1 MVAHSTLS
9 TWGEGTL
16 ASCCFLSIWGGG
28 AQIMQ
33 DCLVERAGR
42 QNPGPTGWQL
52 ILDAHG
58 RVRRAR
64 AAVDSF
70 LELPQDSSISRTQT
84 EVWFTSWVV
93 LPSVAQQEDEG
104 DKKSHADGGG
114 DPCWGAIGS
123 WGLLRKVD
131 RLRMWLLAG
140 CPHSGEW
147 PHTHVYAVSWTQEAT
162 ATIKK
167 TLSQ

>member
-1 MVAHSTLS
+1 
-9 TWGEGTL
+9 
-16 ASCCFLSIWGGG
+16 
-28 AQIMQ
+28 MQ

-114 DPCWGAIGS
+114 S
-123 WGLLRKVD
+123 LLRSY
-131 RLRMWLLAG
+131 W
-140 CPHSGEW
+140 
-147 PHTHVYAVSWTQEAT
+147 
-162 ATIKK
+162 
-167 TLSQ
+167 